1 MARGDGK
8 REAILQAAE
17 KLFRERR
24 VHELT
29 MDDVAEAAAVSKGT
43 IYNHFKNKD
52 DLLFQIATHGFEELC
67 GVVAATPTDGAFH
80 DRLVALCEHV
90 SAFFRERKA
99 VMRMI
104 QEHEGRF
111 TCFSGSMKSRWREN
125 KQRLVQAMASVLAQ
139 GIGDGDLRDDVP
151 ADLLAAMLLGM
162 MRARGQEYAHNPE
175 SSPPVGVIVD
185 LFLQGAGLEAGSGK
199 RKGAESQVSVMKPS

>member
-1 MARGDGK
+1 MSRGEGK

-67 GVVAATPTDGAFH
+67 GVVATTPTDGIFH
-80 DRLVALCEHV
+80 DRLVMLCEHV
-90 SAFFRERKA
+90 SVFFQQRKA

-111 TCFSGSMKSRWREN
+111 KYFNGSMKDRWLAR
-125 KQRLVQAMASVLAQ
+125 KKKLIQAVASVLVQ
-139 GIGDGDLRDDVP
+139 GIQNGDMRGDVQ
-151 ADLLAAMLLGM
+151 AEFLAAMLLGM
-162 MRARGQEYAHNPE
+162 MRARGQEYAHTPE
-175 SSPPVGVIVD
+175 SRPPVGMVVD
-185 LFLQGAGLEAGSGK
+185 LFLQGANLQAGSPE
-199 RKGAESQVSVMKPS
+199 REGAESQMSVMKA